1 MRVPTYKQQTAGTEK
16 TGATMFSVQ
25 ANPGAMSAG
34 LRAVGEMFAQAEG
47 VAIDYYANEQKIRR
61 QSELNDAEFKLKQE
75 LQQLQTAQAARTPD
89 EVLFGIDKN
98 GTKSFKKLGDAK
110 VNDIFSK
117 IQDKRVARAFRSSAR
132 DTLNGFT
139 IDVNQSARNRLID
152 QNKASELEKAN
163 ALMDEIV
170 TGNISTSAIATE
182 KLFGDQNK
190 GILGHYEKMAADG
203 YIKAS
208 DAVTLARTAFVAVRE
223 RTQKANAAI
232 LESNVNKNVLIAGD
246 VGVDITSRQS
256 AMTNLNAEID
266 KAVEQNTIT
275 IDESVKAKAGAADDA
290 VRGTL
295 LGLMSQAPD
304 ATAIVMSASAGTLT
318 DPILQDVFSKMDA
331 GDKIKVIN
339 DMFSLG
345 NKMDT
350 ERRESDEAGEVE
362 AEAVNKKNFLSIINV
377 DTDDEAAMAAAK
389 ELHKGLLKD
398 QYYTNAERNAA
409 EARLGL
415 SAKPAG
421 TETKTTKEA
430 LKQLNIAD
438 FENRLT
444 FELVE
449 SLKDSL
455 SMAEYSSALKRIDKE
470 RKDGIVDAKNIIGTK
485 LRYNEFKDANNALG
499 QAADRYFS
507 RSMNELYN
515 WLGRPKE
522 PIAGGLPGGAKANY
536 QDIATKAREII
547 SVNDAEYKQ
556 DMREAMN
563 SFLSNTSGLTMI
575 GMPTDVEGAKE
586 YLRNRLAANPRD
598 GAAEGVGKII
608 RDFEKILRD

>member
-47 VAIDYYANEQKIRR
+47 AAIDYYANEQKIRR

-75 LQQLQTAQAARTPD
+75 LQQLQTEQTTRTPD

-110 VNDIFSK
+110 VDDIFSK

-190 GILGHYEKMAADG
+190 GIPGHYEQMAADG

-208 DAVTLARTAFVAVRE
+208 DAVKLARTAFVAVRE

-266 KAVEQNTIT
+266 KAVEKNTIT
-275 IDESVKAKAGAADDA
+275 VDEGVKAKASAADDA

-295 LGLMSQAPD
+295 FGLMSGAPD
-304 ATAIVMSASAGTLT
+304 ATAIVMSASAGTLK

-350 ERRESDEAGEVE
+350 ERRESQEAGEVE

-377 DTDDEAAMAAAK
+377 DTDDPAAMTTAK
-389 ELHKGLLKD
+389 ELHKELLKD
-398 QYYTNAERNAA
+398 DYYTAAERNAA

-421 TETKTTKEA
+421 TETKTTKNA
-430 LKQLNIAD
+430 LKILNRAD
-438 FENRLT
+438 NDNTLT
-444 FELVE
+444 LALV
-449 SLKDSL
+449 DSL
-455 SMAEYSSALKRIDKE
+455 ETELSPSDYNAFYKRAITEGKE
-470 RKDGIVDAKNIIGTK
+470 GRPAAKNLISSK
-485 LRYNEFKDANNALG
+485 LRYNEFKDTTNALG
-499 QAADRYFS
+499 DASDAMFQESMFQLDDWLNTPGEGAGATYQATVTKAR
-507 RSMNELYN
+507 
-515 WLGRPKE
+515 KI
-522 PIAGGLPGGAKANY
+522 IAANDVEYKSQMRDAIDSYLQASQTLMVGLPG
-536 QDIATKAREII
+536 D
-547 SVNDAEYKQ
+547 
-556 DMREAMN
+556 
-563 SFLSNTSGLTMI
+563 L
-575 GMPTDVEGAKE
+575 EGAKQFLQQRLQANPGDVLAVGIAKTIKSYE
-586 YLRNRLAANPRD
+586 KLLRN
-598 GAAEGVGKII
+598 
-608 RDFEKILRD
+608 

>member
-34 LRAVGEMFAQAEG
+34 LRAVGEMFETAEG
-47 VAIDYYANEQKIRR
+47 AAIDYYANEQKIRR

-75 LQQLQTAQAARTPD
+75 LQQLQAEQAARTPD
-89 EVLFGIDKN
+89 EVLFSKN
-98 GTKSFKKLGDAK
+98 QTQSFTDLGQAR

-139 IDVNQSARNRLID
+139 IDVNQGARNRLID

-163 ALMDEIV
+163 TLMDDIV
-170 TGNISTSAIATE
+170 MGNKANAAIATE

-190 GILGHYEKMAADG
+190 GIPGHYEQMAADG

-208 DAVTLARTAFVAVRE
+208 DAVKLARTAFVAVRE

-232 LESNVNKNVLIAGD
+232 LKSNVNKNVLIAGD

-256 AMTNLNAEID
+256 AIKNLNAEID

-275 IDESVKAKAGAADDA
+275 VDEGVKAKASAADDA

-295 LGLMSQAPD
+295 LGLMSGAPD

-362 AEAVNKKNFLSIINV
+362 AEAGNNKNFMTILNV
-377 DTDDEAAMAAAK
+377 DTDDSAAMAAAK
-389 ELHKGLLKD
+389 KLHKGLLKD
-398 QYYTNAERNAA
+398 DYYKNAERKAA
-409 EARLGL
+409 EAILGL

-430 LKQLNIAD
+430 LLQLNIAD

-449 SLKDSL
+449 KL
-455 SMAEYSSALKRIDKE
+455 SDGLSKAEYSAALKRIKTE
-470 RKDGIVDAKNIIGTK
+470 RNDGIVDAKNIIGTK
-485 LRYNEFKDANNALG
+485 LRYNEFKDTNNALG

-515 WLGRPKE
+515 WLGRPE
-522 PIAGGLPGGAKANY
+522 VPIDGGLPGGAKANY

-586 YLRNRLAANPRD
+586 YLRERLAANPRD

>member
-75 LQQLQTAQAARTPD
+75 LQQLQTEQATRTPD
-89 EVLFGIDKN
+89 EVLFSKN
-98 GTKSFKKLGDAK
+98 QTQSFTDLGQAR
-110 VNDIFSK
+110 VNDILSK

-139 IDVNQSARNRLID
+139 INVNQGARNRLID
-152 QNKASELEKAN
+152 QNKASALEKAN
-163 ALMDEIV
+163 AFMDDIV
-170 TGNISTSAIATE
+170 MGSPAQQAIATE

-190 GILGHYEKMAADG
+190 GILSHYKTMAAEG

-208 DAVTLARTAFVAVRE
+208 DAVKLERTAFVAVRE

-275 IDESVKAKAGAADDA
+275 IDEGVKAKASAVDDA
-290 VRGTL
+290 VRGTF
-295 LGLMSQAPD
+295 LGLMSKAPD

-331 GDKIKVIN
+331 GDKFKVIN

-350 ERRESDEAGEVE
+350 ERRESEEAGEVE
-362 AEAVNKKNFLSIINV
+362 AEAGNNKNFMTILNV
-377 DTDDEAAMAAAK
+377 DTDDPVAMAAAK

-398 QYYTNAERNAA
+398 DYYKNAERKAA

-444 FELVE
+444 FELVD
-449 SLKDSL
+449 KL
-455 SMAEYSSALKRIDKE
+455 SDGLSKAEYSAALKRVDKE

-499 QAADRYFS
+499 EAADMYFS

-522 PIAGGLPGGAKANY
+522 AIDGGLPGGAKANY

-547 SVNDAEYKQ
+547 SANDAEYKQ

-563 SFLSNTSGLTMI
+563 SFLSNTSQRMMP
-575 GMPTDVEGAKE
+575 GMPTDLEGAKE
-586 YLRNRLAANPRD
+586 YLRDRLAANPGD
-598 GAAEGVGKII
+598 DLATGVGRTI

>member
-89 EVLFGIDKN
+89 EVLFSKN
-98 GTKSFKKLGDAK
+98 QTQSFTDLGQAR

-170 TGNISTSAIATE
+170 MGNKANSAIATE

-208 DAVTLARTAFVAVRE
+208 DAVTLARKAFVAVRE
-223 RTQKANAAI
+223 REQKANAAI
-232 LESNVNKNVLIAGD
+232 LKSNVNKNVLIAGD

-266 KAVEQNTIT
+266 KAVEKNTIT
-275 IDESVKAKAGAADDA
+275 VDEGVKAKASAADDA

-295 LGLMSQAPD
+295 FGLMSGAPD
-304 ATAIVMSASAGTLT
+304 ATAIVMSASAGTLK

-339 DMFSLG
+339 DMFNLG

-350 ERRESDEAGEVE
+350 ERREQEEAGEVE

-421 TETKTTKEA
+421 TETKTTKNA
-430 LKQLNIAD
+430 LKTLNRAD
-438 FENRLT
+438 NDNTLT
-444 FELVE
+444 LALV
-449 SLKDSL
+449 DSL
-455 SMAEYSSALKRIDKE
+455 ETELSPSDYNAFYKRAITEGKEGRTAAKDLISS
-470 RKDGIVDAKNIIGTK
+470 K
-485 LRYNEFKDANNALG
+485 LRYNEFKDTTNALG
-499 QAADRYFS
+499 DASDLMFQESMFELDDWLNTPGEGAGATYQATV
-507 RSMNELYN
+507 
-515 WLGRPKE
+515 
-522 PIAGGLPGGAKANY
+522 
-536 QDIATKAREII
+536 TKAREII
-547 SVNDAEYKQ
+547 AANDVEYKSL
-556 DMREAMN
+556 MRDAIDSYLQQTRTLMV
-563 SFLSNTSGLTMI
+563 GL
-575 GMPTDVEGAKE
+575 PSDLEGAKQF
-586 YLRNRLAANPRD
+586 LQQRLQANPGD
-598 GAAEGVGKII
+598 VLAVEIAKTIKSY
-608 RDFEKILRD
+608 EKLLRD

>member
-75 LQQLQTAQAARTPD
+75 LQQLQAEQAARTPD
-89 EVLFGIDKN
+89 EVLFSKN
-98 GTKSFKKLGDAK
+98 QTQSFTDLGQAR

-139 IDVNQSARNRLID
+139 IDVNQGARNRLID

-163 ALMDEIV
+163 TLMDDIV
-170 TGNISTSAIATE
+170 MGNKANAAIATE

-190 GILGHYEKMAADG
+190 GILGHYEQMAADG

-208 DAVTLARTAFVAVRE
+208 DAVKLARTAFVAVRE

-256 AMTNLNAEID
+256 AIKNLNAEID

-275 IDESVKAKAGAADDA
+275 VDEGVKAKASAADDA

-295 LGLMSQAPD
+295 LGLMSGAPD

-362 AEAVNKKNFLSIINV
+362 AEAGNNKNFMTILNV
-377 DTDDEAAMAAAK
+377 DTDDPAAMAAAK
-389 ELHKGLLKD
+389 KLHKGLLKD
-398 QYYTNAERNAA
+398 DYYKNAERKAA
-409 EARLGL
+409 EAILGL

-430 LKQLNIAD
+430 LLQLNIAD

-449 SLKDSL
+449 KL
-455 SMAEYSSALKRIDKE
+455 SDGLSKAEYSAALKRIKTE
-470 RKDGIVDAKNIIGTK
+470 RNDGIVDAKNIIGTK

-499 QAADRYFS
+499 EAADRYFS

-515 WLGRPKE
+515 WLGRPDE
-522 PIAGGLPGGAKANY
+522 PINGGLPGGAKANY

-586 YLRNRLAANPRD
+586 YLRERLAANPDD
-598 GAAEGVGKII
+598 GAAKGVGRII

>member
-47 VAIDYYANEQKIRR
+47 AAIDYYANEQKIRR

-75 LQQLQTAQAARTPD
+75 LQQLQTEQTTRTPD

-117 IQDKRVARAFRSSAR
+117 IQDKRVAKDFRSSAR

-139 IDVNQSARNRLID
+139 IDVNQGARNRLID

-163 ALMDEIV
+163 TLMDDIV
-170 TGNISTSAIATE
+170 MGNKANAAIATE

-190 GILGHYEKMAADG
+190 GIPGHYEQMAADG

-208 DAVTLARTAFVAVRE
+208 DAVKLARTAFVAVRE

-266 KAVEQNTIT
+266 KAVEKNTIT

-350 ERRESDEAGEVE
+350 ERRESQEAGEVE

-377 DTDDEAAMAAAK
+377 DTDDPAAMTTAK
-389 ELHKGLLKD
+389 ELHKELLKD
-398 QYYTNAERNAA
+398 DYYTAAERNAA

-421 TETKTTKEA
+421 TETKTTKNA
-430 LKQLNIAD
+430 LKILNRAD
-438 FENRLT
+438 NDNTLT
-444 FELVE
+444 LALV
-449 SLKDSL
+449 DSL
-455 SMAEYSSALKRIDKE
+455 ETELSPSDYNAFYKRAITEGKE
-470 RKDGIVDAKNIIGTK
+470 GRPAAKNLISSK
-485 LRYNEFKDANNALG
+485 LRYNEFKDTTNALG
-499 QAADRYFS
+499 DASDAMFQESMFQLDDWLNTPGEGAGATYQATVTKAR
-507 RSMNELYN
+507 
-515 WLGRPKE
+515 KI
-522 PIAGGLPGGAKANY
+522 IAANDVEYKSQMRDAIDSYLQASQTLMVGLPG
-536 QDIATKAREII
+536 D
-547 SVNDAEYKQ
+547 
-556 DMREAMN
+556 
-563 SFLSNTSGLTMI
+563 L
-575 GMPTDVEGAKE
+575 EGAKQFLQQRLQANPGDVLAVGIAKTIKSYE
-586 YLRNRLAANPRD
+586 KLLRN
-598 GAAEGVGKII
+598 
-608 RDFEKILRD
+608 

>member
-47 VAIDYYANEQKIRR
+47 AAIDYYANEQKIRR

-75 LQQLQTAQAARTPD
+75 LQQLQTAQTARTPD

-110 VNDIFSK
+110 VDDIFSK

-208 DAVTLARTAFVAVRE
+208 DAVTLARKAFVAVRE
-223 RTQKANAAI
+223 REQKANAAI
-232 LESNVNKNVLIAGD
+232 LKSNVNKNVLIAGD

-266 KAVEQNTIT
+266 KAVEKNTIT
-275 IDESVKAKAGAADDA
+275 VDEGVKAKASAADDA

-295 LGLMSQAPD
+295 FGLMSGAPD
-304 ATAIVMSASAGTLT
+304 ATAIVMSASAGTLK

-339 DMFSLG
+339 DMFNLG

-350 ERRESDEAGEVE
+350 ERREQEEAGEVE
-362 AEAVNKKNFLSIINV
+362 AEAGNKKNFLSIINV

>member
-1 MRVPTYKQQTAGTEK
+1 MEK
-16 TGATMFSVQ
+16 
-25 ANPGAMSAG
+25 
-34 LRAVGEMFAQAEG
+34 
-47 VAIDYYANEQKIRR
+47 
-61 QSELNDAEFKLKQE
+61 
-75 LQQLQTAQAARTPD
+75 
-89 EVLFGIDKN
+89 
-98 GTKSFKKLGDAK
+98 
-110 VNDIFSK
+110 
-117 IQDKRVARAFRSSAR
+117 
-132 DTLNGFT
+132 
-139 IDVNQSARNRLID
+139 
-152 QNKASELEKAN
+152 
-163 ALMDEIV
+163 
-170 TGNISTSAIATE
+170 
-182 KLFGDQNK
+182 
-190 GILGHYEKMAADG
+190 
-203 YIKAS
+203 
-208 DAVTLARTAFVAVRE
+208 
-223 RTQKANAAI
+223 
-232 LESNVNKNVLIAGD
+232 
-246 VGVDITSRQS
+246 
-256 AMTNLNAEID
+256 
-266 KAVEQNTIT
+266 NTIT
-275 IDESVKAKAGAADDA
+275 VDEGVKAKASAADDA

-295 LGLMSQAPD
+295 FGLMSGAPD
-304 ATAIVMSASAGTLT
+304 ATAIVMSASAGTLK

-339 DMFSLG
+339 DMFNLG

-350 ERRESDEAGEVE
+350 ERREQEEAGEVE
-362 AEAVNKKNFLSIINV
+362 AEAGNKKNFLSIINV